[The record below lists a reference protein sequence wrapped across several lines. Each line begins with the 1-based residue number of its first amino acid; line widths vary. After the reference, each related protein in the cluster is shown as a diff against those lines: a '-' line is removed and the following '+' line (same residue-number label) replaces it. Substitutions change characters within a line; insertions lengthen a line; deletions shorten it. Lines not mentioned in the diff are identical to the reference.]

1 MTVDNLQKTDS
12 TTGKDYTYTVREK
25 GIDDKNEIKI
35 NDVWYKS
42 IPSGGQETGLK
53 ITNKKVAL
61 WTEMIPAKTSY
72 KVEKDWQG
80 ISKKAVENEKILVKL
95 YKNGNPTNE
104 TKELTKENG
113 FKATF
118 EDLNDIDLKENN
130 QKNIYS
136 VKEIDKQGNAI
147 EDNSKIKIAD
157 KEYKVTYQKGK
168 ITNTLINEKI
178 KVTAK
183 KEWQDEENRDGI
195 RPEKIK
201 VKLLANGKP
210 TGQEILV
217 TKDMEKAFEFDNLD
231 TYDNDGEKIKYTIEE
246 EEPSGYKSEVTGT
259 QKDGFKITNT
269 HEVEKINIAVEKQWK
284 DIDKQKGKKPEK
296 IKVKLLA
303 NGKET
308 GQEITLEKDKEYKA
322 EFKNL
327 NAKEKGQE
335 IEYMVKEEE
344 PAGYKSEV
352 TGTQK
357 EGFKITN
364 THEVEKINIAVEK
377 QWKDIDKQKGKKP
390 EKIKVK
396 LLANG
401 KETGQEITL
410 EKDKEYKAEFKNLN
424 AKEKGQEIEYTIKE
438 EVPAGYKSEVTGTQ
452 KEGFKIINTYSP
464 EKVSISTKFKKIIEG
479 EPTQKD
485 KFKFKFTPVEKSNPM
500 PEKEKSGQK
509 IIDIEGAGEKELGK
523 IEFKYPGVYS
533 YKLEEINEN
542 NKEIEYDKSIYT
554 ITYNVT
560 DKNGKLKVETNLK
573 KDKEEVKEIIFRNK
587 YKQKNQVPNNE
598 NENKKPVGNEKEENK
613 KGDSKEEIGFKN
625 EKNKEQKGILTKTG
639 VENTINT
646 ALISTLIALGL
657 LIRKKYK

>member
-1 MTVDNLQKTDS
+1 
-12 TTGKDYTYTVREK
+12 
-25 GIDDKNEIKI
+25 
-35 NDVWYKS
+35 
-42 IPSGGQETGLK
+42 
-53 ITNKKVAL
+53 
-61 WTEMIPAKTSY
+61 
-72 KVEKDWQG
+72 
-80 ISKKAVENEKILVKL
+80 
-95 YKNGNPTNE
+95 
-104 TKELTKENG
+104 
-113 FKATF
+113 
-118 EDLNDIDLKENN
+118 
-130 QKNIYS
+130 
-136 VKEIDKQGNAI
+136 
-147 EDNSKIKIAD
+147 
-157 KEYKVTYQKGK
+157 
-168 ITNTLINEKI
+168 
-178 KVTAK
+178 
-183 KEWQDEENRDGI
+183 
-195 RPEKIK
+195 
-201 VKLLANGKP
+201 
-210 TGQEILV
+210 
-217 TKDMEKAFEFDNLD
+217 
-231 TYDNDGEKIKYTIEE
+231 
-246 EEPSGYKSEVTGT
+246 
-259 QKDGFKITNT
+259 
-269 HEVEKINIAVEKQWK
+269 
-284 DIDKQKGKKPEK
+284 
-296 IKVKLLA
+296 
-303 NGKET
+303 
-308 GQEITLEKDKEYKA
+308 
-322 EFKNL
+322 
-327 NAKEKGQE
+327 
-335 IEYMVKEEE
+335 MVKEEE

-464 EKVSISTKFKKIIEG
+464 EKVSTSTKFKKIIEG

-560 DKNGKLKVETNLK
+560 DKNGKLKVEINLK

-613 KGDSKEEIGFKN
+613 KGDSKEELKSKN